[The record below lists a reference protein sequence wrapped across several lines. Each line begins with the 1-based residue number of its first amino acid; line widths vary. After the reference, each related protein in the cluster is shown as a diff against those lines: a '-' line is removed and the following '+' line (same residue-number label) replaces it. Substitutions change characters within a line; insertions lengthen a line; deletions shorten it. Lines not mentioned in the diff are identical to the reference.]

1 MPAEAEK
8 EGTEREEKTQGSG
21 WREGRQEKSF
31 GKVGRVHGGYSERLD
46 GMRMEP
52 LALV

>member
-8 EGTEREEKTQGSG
+8 ERTEREEKTQGSG
-21 WREGRQEKSF
+21 WREGRQDKSF
-31 GKVGRVHGGYSERLD
+31 GKVGSVHGGYSERWG

-52 LALV
+52 VALV